1 MSEYEQRHMGP
12 IETAMKGMD
21 YQTGP
26 RDGIAMPP
34 RDERPASVAEVLQ
47 KVTKSLQS
55 SIETTNRIMCVLTG
69 VMPETVPVV
78 NPDSMTQHV
87 NQIDNMS
94 CELRRRLEDTAQA
107 ICG

>member
-1 MSEYEQRHMGP
+1 MYENEQRHMGP

-21 YQTGP
+21 YQTEP

-34 RDERPASVAEVLQ
+34 RDVRPASVAEVLQ
-47 KVTKSLQS
+47 KVTKSLQC
-55 SIETTNRIMCVLTG
+55 SIETANRIMYVLTG
-69 VMPETVPVV
+69 VMPETVPSV